1 MYDMQNNYVK
11 ERWRIMKKSLL
22 SVFAGF
28 AGIFACSSAAM
39 AVCPVCTVAV
49 GAGLEGARLL
59 GVDDVITGIWAGGL
73 TLSLFFWTVGWLK
86 KRGVSSVWWL
96 IVAPLVLY
104 YGLLAA
110 VYLMPGVTF
119 GAQTLWGID
128 KFLLGVV
135 VGTVAF
141 YLGARWYVKI
151 KRDNGGHARFPFQK
165 VVVPLSFLMVA
176 TVVFWLITK

>member
-1 MYDMQNNYVK
+1 
-11 ERWRIMKKSLL
+11 MKKSVL
-22 SVFAGF
+22 SALIVFV
-28 AGIFACSSAAM
+28 AAVLAM
-39 AVCPVCTVAV
+39 PAAWAVCPVCTVAV

-86 KRGVSSVWWL
+86 KRGVTNVWLL
-96 IVAPLVLY
+96 IVLPLVVY
-104 YGLLAA
+104 CGLLGA

-128 KFLLGVV
+128 KFMLGVI
-135 VGTVAF
+135 VGTLAF

-151 KRDNGGHARFPFQK
+151 KRDNGGHAKFAFQK
-165 VVVPLSFLMVA
+165 VVVPLSFLLVA
-176 TVVFWLITK
+176 TAVFWLITK

>member
-1 MYDMQNNYVK
+1 
-11 ERWRIMKKSLL
+11 MKKSVL
-22 SVFAGF
+22 SALIVFV
-28 AGIFACSSAAM
+28 AAVLAM
-39 AVCPVCTVAV
+39 PAAWAVCPVCTVAV

-86 KRGVSSVWWL
+86 KRGVTNVWLL
-96 IVAPLVLY
+96 IVLPLVVY
-104 YGLLAA
+104 YGLLGA

-128 KFLLGVV
+128 KFMLGVI
-135 VGTVAF
+135 VGTIAF

-151 KRDNGGHARFPFQK
+151 KRDNGGHAKFAFQK
-165 VVVPLSFLMVA
+165 VVVPLSFLLVA
-176 TVVFWLITK
+176 TAVFWLITK